1 MNVPTCFDYL
11 QDLASALISRIA
23 VYAIR
28 MYGDVGGAVSDGR
41 PYPDGLVL
49 PQYLIDLWLFFSSLQ
64 HEDKQVYEY
73 KSIKIKTNEKLKLRN
88 AR

>member
-41 PYPDGLVL
+41 PYPDGHFVYPKLL
-49 PQYLIDLWLFFSSLQ
+49 YLS
-64 HEDKQVYEY
+64 
-73 KSIKIKTNEKLKLRN
+73 
-88 AR
+88 